1 MSEIYLLECKCNDKI
16 SIDNFNINEKILN
29 YITKNWSQYRVQMR
43 KNEKL
48 NFHFSLIILYA
59 YKINTSN

>member
-43 KNEKL
+43 K
-48 NFHFSLIILYA
+48 S
-59 YKINTSN
+59 SN